1 MRKLRK
7 KIYKQCVVSK
17 KSKKVKD
24 SSDQILGILNQSHIP
39 EFVTESL
46 KKRRNFDIGSIKN
59 ILITAPL
66 PLEDIR
72 NRVNLQEQQV
82 NSLFLEHR

>member
-7 KIYKQCVVSK
+7 KIYKQCAVSQK
-17 KSKKVKD
+17 NKKVKD
-24 SSDQILGILNQSHIP
+24 SSDQILGILKQNHIP
-39 EFVTESL
+39 EFVIESL